1 MRMSDWSSDVCSSD
15 LVAKGESV
23 AVGHGANAEAPQAS
37 ALGHG
42 ARAAADGATAL
53 GFSSSAIS
61 ESGVA
66 VGNHSTS
73 IGEGAAA
80 VGGWADKNSNGIVDA
95 DEMTLASGA
104 ESSAFGSGAQ
114 APGEVRTAMTTEERS
129 VGKE

>member
-53 GFSSSAIS
+53 GFRSSAIS

-80 VGGWADKNSNGIVDA
+80 VGGWADKNRNGIVDSA
-95 DEMTLASGA
+95 DKLRE
-104 ESSAFGSGAQ
+104 
-114 APGEVRTAMTTEERS
+114 PRDRTDCNTQVKTRGWAYT
-129 VGKE
+129 